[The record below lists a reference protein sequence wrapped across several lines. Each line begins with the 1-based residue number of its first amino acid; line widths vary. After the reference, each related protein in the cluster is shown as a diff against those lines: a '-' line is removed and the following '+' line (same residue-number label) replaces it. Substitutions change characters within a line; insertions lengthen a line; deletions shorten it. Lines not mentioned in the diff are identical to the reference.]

1 MKLYYFPGAC
11 SLAPHIIAHELG
23 LPLEL
28 VRVDPATKRAVDG
41 QNYRAINPKGSV
53 PALELDDGRVLT
65 EGPAIDQFL
74 ADLVPDADLAP
85 PAGTFER
92 YRLQE
97 WLNWVST
104 ELHKGFGPLW
114 ASDMPAGVQRQTK
127 DKLAERIGYLD
138 RHLATSEYALGS
150 FSVADVYA
158 FVVLNWAQ
166 LFAIDLG
173 RWPNVARYQ
182 ARIAARPAVRAAMQ
196 AEGLIAEAA

>member
-1 MKLYYFPGAC
+1 MKLYYAPGAC
-11 SLAPHIIAHELG
+11 SLAPHIIAQELG
-23 LPLEL
+23 FPVEL
-28 VRVDPATKRAVDG
+28 VRVDLATKRTEAG
-41 QNYRAINPKGSV
+41 GNYRSINPKGSV

-74 ADLVPDADLAP
+74 ADLKPDAGLAP
-85 PAGTFER
+85 PAGSFER

-104 ELHKGFGPLW
+104 ELHKTFGPLW
-114 ASDMPAGVQRQTK
+114 ASDTTAEVQQQTK

-138 RHLATSEYALGS
+138 RHLASSDTMLDT
-150 FSVADVYA
+150 FSVADAYA
-158 FVVLNWAQ
+158 FVVLNWAS

-182 ARIAARPAVRAAMQ
+182 ARIAARPAVRAAME
-196 AEGLIAEAA
+196 AEGLMAQAA